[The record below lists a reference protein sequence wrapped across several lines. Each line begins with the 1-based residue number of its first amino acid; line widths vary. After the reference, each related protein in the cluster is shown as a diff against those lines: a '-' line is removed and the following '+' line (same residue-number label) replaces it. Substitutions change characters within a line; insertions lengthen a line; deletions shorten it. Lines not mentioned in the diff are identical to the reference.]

1 MAAPPHSE
9 HAEHAEHAELKLARL
24 SDAYCIA
31 LMSRDLVEH
40 GLPWSWPARRVAIHI
55 RGRESNVLTAWVK
68 GRLVGFAI
76 MQFYD
81 ERAHLN
87 LLAVD
92 PATRRFGVG
101 RRLVEWQ
108 EEVALSGGMPIVN
121 LEVRANNAGA
131 RAFYRMLGYR
141 ESKRI
146 LDYYSGREA
155 AIRMTHDLRRG

>member
-1 MAAPPHSE
+1 MAVPPQLE
-9 HAEHAEHAELKLARL
+9 RAEHAELAELKLARL
-24 SDAYCIA
+24 SDAYRIA
-31 LMSRDLVEH
+31 LMSRDLVEK
-40 GLPWSWPARRVAIHI
+40 GLPWSWLARRVASHI
-55 RGRESNVLTAWVK
+55 RGRESNVLTARVK

-92 PATRRFGVG
+92 PAARRFGVG

-108 EEVALSGGMPIVN
+108 EEVALSGGMHIVN

-131 RAFYRMLGYR
+131 GASYRMLGYR

-146 LDYYSGREA
+146 PGYYSGREV

>member
-1 MAAPPHSE
+1 MAAAPQS
-9 HAEHAEHAELKLARL
+9 EHAEHAELKLAQL
-24 SDAYCIA
+24 SDAYRIA

-40 GLPWSWPARRVAIHI
+40 GLPWSWTARRVAIHI
-55 RGRESNVLTAWVK
+55 RGGESNVLTAWVK
-68 GRLVGFAI
+68 GGLVGFAI

-87 LLAVD
+87 LLTID
-92 PATRRFGVG
+92 PAMRRFGVG

-108 EEVALSGGMPIVN
+108 EKVALSGGMHIVK
-121 LEVRANNAGA
+121 LEVRANNADA

-146 LDYYSGREA
+146 PDYYSGREA